1 LNLKVSFKE
10 EVIKDVR
17 KWSELYLEIPNKH
30 LGGYPACPFAKK
42 TWTDNKVVVEVKRKN
57 KWYKSELNG
66 HIKQLDF
73 DIHELLIFCDPYFN
87 YSLED
92 FQTVIDE
99 YNDWYNKKDIFFMGF
114 HPHNPANEE
123 EQEFL
128 VTPNGS
134 TPIIENSIDY
144 SMMLAQKFSLLQEAS
159 DKLHKAGYYDKW
171 PKGYYQDVVVSRA
184 KTYKRLSGGQYDG

>member
-1 LNLKVSFKE
+1 VSFRE

-17 KWSELYLEIPNKH
+17 KWSELYLEVPNKH

-57 KWYKSELNG
+57 KWYKSELNAQLK
-66 HIKQLDF
+66 HLDF
-73 DIHELLIFCDPYFN
+73 SVHELLIFCDPYFN

-92 FQTVIDE
+92 FQVVIDE
-99 YNDWYNKKDIFFMGF
+99 YNNWYNKKDIFFMGF

-144 SMMLAQKFSLLQEAS
+144 SMMLAQKFSQLQEAS

-184 KTYKRLSGGQYDG
+184 KTYKRIFGGQYDG

>member
-1 LNLKVSFKE
+1 MSFKE

-184 KTYKRLSGGQYDG
+184 KTYKRIFGGQYDG

>member
-1 LNLKVSFKE
+1 MPLE
-10 EVIKDVR
+10 EDVKQDVR
-17 KWSELYLEIPNKH
+17 KWSELFLEVPNQH

-42 TWTDNKVVVEVKRKN
+42 TWADNKVIVEVKRKN

-66 HIKQLDF
+66 HIQQLDF
-73 DIHELLIFCDPYFN
+73 SVHELLIFCDPYFN
-87 YSLED
+87 YSLEE
-92 FQTVIDE
+92 FQNVIDE
-99 YNDWYNKKDIFFMGF
+99 YNTWYNKKDIFFMGF

-128 VTPNGS
+128 VTPNGN
-134 TPIIENSIDY
+134 TPIVEDAIDY
-144 SMMLAQKFSLLQEAS
+144 SMMLAQKFSQLQEAS

-184 KTYKRLSGGQYDG
+184 KTYKRIFGGQYDG

>member
-1 LNLKVSFKE
+1 MFCSFKE

-57 KWYKSELNG
+57 KWYKSELNS

-87 YSLED
+87 YSLEQ
-92 FQTVIDE
+92 FQDIIDA
-99 YNDWYNKKDIFFMGF
+99 YNAWYNKKDIFFMGF

-184 KTYKRLSGGQYDG
+184 KTYKRIFGGQYDG

>member
-1 LNLKVSFKE
+1 VSFKE

-184 KTYKRLSGGQYDG
+184 KTYKRIFGGRHDG